1 MAKAMN
7 EVDAGRDRRGL
18 FQCKRLEV
26 KGVKGLEEEVCVCV
40 CVCVLTYRHGVIQWD
55 GARGSGDT
63 GGGRERERA
72 LLGTMIQKGGLGR
85 RPRTDSASPRA
96 FLLPPTPL
104 AE

>member
-40 CVCVLTYRHGVIQWD
+40 CVCVCVY
-55 GARGSGDT
+55 
-63 GGGRERERA
+63 
-72 LLGTMIQKGGLGR
+72 
-85 RPRTDSASPRA
+85 
-96 FLLPPTPL
+96 
-104 AE
+104 

>member
-40 CVCVLTYRHGVIQWD
+40 CVCVY
-55 GARGSGDT
+55 
-63 GGGRERERA
+63 
-72 LLGTMIQKGGLGR
+72 
-85 RPRTDSASPRA
+85 
-96 FLLPPTPL
+96 
-104 AE
+104 